1 MKNIL
6 TEYTKKLSFRHTN
19 FAKPKYEYNV
29 EPAQLSELIKS
40 IDALASVKKI
50 LL

>member
-1 MKNIL
+1 MTNKL
-6 TEYTKKLSFRHTN
+6 TEYIKKFIFRHTN

-40 IDALASVKKI
+40 IDALTSVKKI